1 MIRVSKPT
9 KKELV
14 RTGTS
19 TDAVR
24 TFLNVGKTQDTF
36 TVFGIIEVDAGEVA
50 QIQLMHNG
58 EIIRDTTLI
67 ENTKFK
73 AEISRIE
80 ESESFSFSVMHNGEI
95 ITTGGFS

>member
-24 TFLNVGKTQDTF
+24 TFLSVGKTQDTF
-36 TVFGIIEVDAGEVA
+36 TVFGIIEIDAGEVA
-50 QIQLMHNG
+50 QVQLMHNG
-58 EIIRDTTLI
+58 KIIRDTVLT
-67 ENTKFK
+67 ENTKFS
-73 AEISRIE
+73 AEISKTE
-80 ESESFSFSVMHNGEI
+80 EIESFGFKVLHNGEI
-95 ITTGGFS
+95 VANGGFG